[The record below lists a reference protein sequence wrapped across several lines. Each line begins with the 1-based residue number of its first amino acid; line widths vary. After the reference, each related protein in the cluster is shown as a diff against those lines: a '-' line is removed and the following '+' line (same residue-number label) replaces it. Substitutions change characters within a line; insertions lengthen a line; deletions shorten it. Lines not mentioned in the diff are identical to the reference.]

1 MTTGPDNRRVPAW
14 QGYRRLSSVNS
25 SFTYTFSGVDLTAR
39 TWTGAVRQFMTSATA
54 ESVTVSISAVL
65 SGSDTV
71 LTITL
76 TGTQLD
82 ALVGDDIEW
91 AGWLGVSC
99 TGTPIYGLDGEI
111 LVENVVNRT

>member
-1 MTTGPDNRRVPAW
+1 MSTGPDNRRVPAW

-25 SFTYTFSGVDLTAR
+25 TFTYTFSAVDLTGR
-39 TWTGAVRQFMTSATA
+39 TWSGKVRQFMTSTSA
-54 ESVTVSISAVL
+54 EAVTVSCSAAL

-71 LTITL
+71 VTITL
-76 TGTQLD
+76 TGSELD

-99 TGTPIYGLDGEI
+99 TGSPIYGLDGEI